1 MMQAMS
7 ARVSFKVSDEVREV
21 LARST
26 ITPTSVK
33 LPDGQLGGTLL
44 VKIQDFLT
52 VKPDPIYDAVIMR
65 YNGGKNYTIKRWGMG
80 DFWREYLAA
89 NPVKRFCQAARL
101 IEAPT

>member
-33 LPDGQLGGTLL
+33 LPDGQLERKLYES
-44 VKIQDFLT
+44 VNK
-52 VKPDPIYDAVIMR
+52 V
-65 YNGGKNYTIKRWGMG
+65 
-80 DFWREYLAA
+80 LAGA
-89 NPVKRFCQAARL
+89 FHEDDVERAIFCQAARL
-101 IEAPT
+101 IEAPK